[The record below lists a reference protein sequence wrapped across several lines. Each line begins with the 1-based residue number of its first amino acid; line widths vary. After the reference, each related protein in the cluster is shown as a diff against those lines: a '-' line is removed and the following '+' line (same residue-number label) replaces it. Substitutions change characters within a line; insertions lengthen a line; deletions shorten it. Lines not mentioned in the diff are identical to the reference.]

1 MPIRG
6 KDSKVFINA
15 VALYG
20 KTTSMSLQSVVN
32 VISYNVLKNDGILK
46 LPGYG
51 NYTFNINGIWSN
63 YDSSSFENLHQSNLQ
78 TETARVTWLIEST
91 PPIGGCLVGSFPTN
105 YQVDTPIDNL
115 IAIQGTWVNTSS
127 VCNGVVLAN
136 ESIYSSTGAKT
147 GADFGALT
155 TTGGKAIL
163 IISAITGTATNA
175 QIKLQSDDNDS
186 YSSATDEGT
195 FTFSAVG
202 VYELTL
208 SGTVD
213 RYIRPNVVTLGGATN
228 FTATILVGL
237 NGVTQ

>member
-1 MPIRG
+1 MAIRG
-6 KDSKVFINA
+6 SESKVFVNA

-20 KTTSMSLQSVVN
+20 KTTSMSLQSTVG
-32 VISYNVLKNDGILK
+32 VISYNVLKNNGTLK
-46 LPGYG
+46 LPLTGIF
-51 NYTFNINGIWSN
+51 NFNINGIWTN
-63 YDSSSFENLHQSNLQ
+63 YDASSFEKLTQDNLQ
-78 TETARVTWLIEST
+78 TETARLLWLIEST
-91 PPIGGCLVGSFPTN
+91 PPVGGCLVGAFPSN
-105 YQVDTPIDNL
+105 YQVETPIDNL
-115 IAIQGTWVNTSS
+115 ISIQGTWNNVDS
-127 VCNGVVLAN
+127 VCAGLVVAN
-136 ESIYSSTGAKT
+136 EQIYSSTGAKT
-147 GADFGALT
+147 GIDFGALT
-155 TTGGKAIL
+155 STGGKAIL
-163 IISAITGTATNA
+163 IVSAITGTATNA

-186 YSSATDEGT
+186 FSSATDEGT